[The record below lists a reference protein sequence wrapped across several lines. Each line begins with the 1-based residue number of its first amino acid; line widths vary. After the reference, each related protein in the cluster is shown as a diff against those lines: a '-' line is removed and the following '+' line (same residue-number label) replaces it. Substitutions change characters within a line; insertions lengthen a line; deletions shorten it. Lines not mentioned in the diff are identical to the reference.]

1 MRLPSGKTGES
12 VIINRDV
19 FPTRGGRRGNTH
31 MASERATR
39 ARARSI
45 KMGASASKPAT
56 TATGGP
62 TSGKH
67 KEAKLA
73 LAVGGIFFAF
83 SAFAVLQEDV
93 YATKHGPKGE
103 KFTHTF
109 FVLLVERAVNTV
121 VGALGCA
128 AFGRTGID
136 VPIREILV
144 SGVSQMLAMAT
155 GNEALRYVSFTTQV
169 LGKSCKMVPVMIGG
183 VAAGRKYPTSQYL
196 QVLVVT
202 LGVIVFNLGKS
213 KPKSAADDS
222 AFGLGLIA
230 LALARRRGDRS
241 RHRRD
246 PFPEVESSSSAV
258 PLHAVPSM
266 ELEQDGERDVGVVG
280 GVAHL
285 RDAELGGGPVAAAHG
300 RRLVHPVA
308 EHLGREL
315 LERRP
320 VAAGGR
326 GARDALGLLFSGL
339 LGPGDCS
346 RDHPPQL
353 LEAHDFVSLVLVL
366 LGHPHIWCR
375 RNSLVLA

>member
-1 MRLPSGKTGES
+1 MIILSRLEGLASFPRALTKEASGAGES
-12 VIINRDV
+12 IIIIIINRDV
-19 FPTRGGRRGNTH
+19 LPHAEGARV
-31 MASERATR
+31 MASERAAR

-62 TSGKH
+62 SSGKR

-83 SAFAVLQEDV
+83 SAFAVMQEDV

-109 FVLLVERAVNTV
+109 LVLLVERAVNTV

-155 GNEALRYVSFTTQV
+155 GNEALRYVSFATQV

-202 LGVIVFNLGKS
+202 LGVVVFNMGKS
-213 KPKSAADDS
+213 KPKSADNDS

-230 LALARRRGDRS
+230 LVHACLLYTSPSPRDKRQS
-241 RHRRD
+241 RM
-246 PFPEVESSSSAV
+246 PSSA
-258 PLHAVPSM
+258 
-266 ELEQDGERDVGVVG
+266 
-280 GVAHL
+280 
-285 RDAELGGGPVAAAHG
+285 
-300 RRLVHPVA
+300 
-308 EHLGREL
+308 
-315 LERRP
+315 
-320 VAAGGR
+320 
-326 GARDALGLLFSGL
+326 
-339 LGPGDCS
+339 
-346 RDHPPQL
+346 
-353 LEAHDFVSLVLVL
+353 
-366 LGHPHIWCR
+366 
-375 RNSLVLA
+375 